1 MKRHLL
7 NVALTL
13 RAPFLFP
20 GQSSM
25 RFGLD
30 ASALRDRDGVPLV
43 PQDQLR
49 GVLRHACADVL
60 TALGRDPDARD
71 ALFGSGSGD
80 CDQADKG
87 ADAAQFAPARSRLIF
102 SDLRADSEQNPS
114 FAVRVAID
122 EDTGAAKTGALL
134 FAELVAPPGAEVTFS
149 GQAVLYAT
157 DAEADA
163 WLGWLNDATSWIS
176 AVGAMKS
183 AGFGEVTGFTITR
196 DSSADLVVAPAPSPA
211 RQRYALR
218 LDRPFLVD
226 AERVGRNAFRGREEI
241 PGGVLKGALAT
252 RLAHAGQLD
261 TLNQALSAM
270 RIGFARRKGVREKL
284 PKSLMS
290 AVLPQQGVVY
300 RDAVMLGPDQ
310 APVLSGTP
318 MAFASDW
325 KAASW
330 EKLPEAFAPLPALER
345 DLRIHVAIEEGANT
359 AEDEKLF
366 IFDSVVPGDTTWLFD
381 VDYTDVPEPERGKLH
396 AWLLSGLDGIGK
408 TGAIATIETADPAE
422 RPGLRPLPGQPD
434 TYAIVLQSPAVM
446 ASPSDAPDTRAAY
459 AGYWNRVLPGAVMKT
474 FFATQRLAGGYIGRR
489 FGARGTYAPFWL
501 TEAGSVFVLSGVDET
516 ALKQLVDRG
525 LPAPVVD
532 GAETDWQSCP
542 YQPENGY
549 GAITAHYDPTEF
561 GRDFDA

>member
-30 ASALRDRDGVPLV
+30 ASALRDRDGAALV

-60 TALGRDPDARD
+60 VALGRDPG

-80 CDQADKG
+80 CDVADEG
-87 ADAAQFAPARSRLIF
+87 ADAAQFDPARSRLVF
-102 SDLRADSEQNPS
+102 SDLKADAPPAPS

-157 DAEADA
+157 DEEADE
-163 WLGWLNDATSWIS
+163 WIGWLDKATSWVS

-183 AGFGEVTGFTITR
+183 AGFGGVLAFTITR
-196 DSSADLVVAPAPSPA
+196 DSSDGLEVTPAPASA
-211 RQRYALR
+211 RQTYTLR

-226 AERVGRNAFRGREEI
+226 AERLGRNAFRGREEI

-252 RLAHAGQLD
+252 KLARAGQLD
-261 TLNQALSAM
+261 GLNRALTAM
-270 RIGFARRKGVREKL
+270 RISFARREGAPARL

-290 AVLPQQGVVY
+290 AVCPEQGVVY
-300 RDAVMLGPDQ
+300 RDAVLLSPDQ
-310 APVLSGTP
+310 APVLNGMP
-318 MAFASDW
+318 MAFAPDW
-325 KAASW
+325 KPASW
-330 EKLPEAFAPLPALER
+330 AQLPEAFAPLPALER
-345 DLRIHVAIEEGANT
+345 DLRVHVAIEEGANT

-366 IFDSVVPGDTTWLFD
+366 IFDAVAPGDTAWLFD
-381 VDYTDVPEPERGKLH
+381 VDYTDVPQTERDRLH

-422 RPGLRPLPGQPD
+422 RPGLHPLPDQPD
-434 TYAIVLQSPAVM
+434 TYAIVLQTPAVM
-446 ASPSDAPDTRAAY
+446 ASPSDAANARTAY
-459 AGYWNRVLPGAVMKT
+459 SAYWNRVLPDAAMET
-474 FFATQRLAGGYIGRR
+474 FFASQRLAGGYIGRR
-489 FGARGTYAPFWL
+489 FGTHGTYAPFWL
-501 TEAGSVFVLSGVDET
+501 TEAGSVFVLSGVSE
-516 ALKQLVDRG
+516 ASLRRLLDRG

-549 GAITAHYDPTEF
+549 GAIAAHFAPAEF
-561 GRDFDA
+561 EGGFDA